1 MYNLPEDIIEALSVV
16 AEIKYGIED
25 IIAGTLPEVDENDT
39 HRAKMLGV
47 LLDWFKTQETDLKLQ
62 TCHHC
67 GTKTPLSMCIDM
79 WCLDDEKN
87 TYCYPCQKI
96 LKIGWFGKK

>member
-47 LLDWFKTQETDLKLQ
+47 LLDWFKNK
-62 TCHHC
+62 
-67 GTKTPLSMCIDM
+67 
-79 WCLDDEKN
+79 
-87 TYCYPCQKI
+87 
-96 LKIGWFGKK
+96 